1 MGDGAGGYVV
11 EGARQP
17 TLPHRRGNVRQ
28 RRHDRRRRQA
38 RLLAAGLNGL
48 PHFFEE
54 GGRSVVD
61 NVRHIV
67 EENQKKET
75 KLKRKEKCQNQ
86 KKNVKKRNRNQGKIQ
101 RYIYRK

>member
-28 RRHDRRRRQA
+28 RRRDRRRRQA

-48 PHFFEE
+48 PHFLKE
-54 GGRSVVD
+54 GSGSVIH

-67 EENQKKET
+67 ENK
-75 KLKRKEKCQNQ
+75 
-86 KKNVKKRNRNQGKIQ
+86 G
-101 RYIYRK
+101 

>member
-1 MGDGAGGYVV
+1 MRDGAGGNVV

-28 RRHDRRRRQA
+28 RRRDRRWRQA
-38 RLLAAGLNGL
+38 RLLAAGLNGF

-54 GGRSVVD
+54 GGRSIID
-61 NVRHIV
+61 DVRHDRKK
-67 EENQKKET
+67 QKEKET

-86 KKNVKKRNRNQGKIQ
+86 KENCEEEKQKSR
-101 RYIYRK
+101 